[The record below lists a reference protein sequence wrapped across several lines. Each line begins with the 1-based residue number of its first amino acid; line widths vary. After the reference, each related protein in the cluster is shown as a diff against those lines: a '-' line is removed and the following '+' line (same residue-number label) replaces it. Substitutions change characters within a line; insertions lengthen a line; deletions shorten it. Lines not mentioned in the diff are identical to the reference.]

1 MNAILQTLGQYVHA
15 IAGDPLY
22 LLLVLL
28 IVLILILSIFVFRLS
43 QRLNRLMR
51 GTHARSL
58 EGVIKELTEDIQKMK
73 TWQKT
78 ANELFT
84 ELDNRVADSIRG
96 TSLIRFNPFKGT
108 GEGGNQSFSTAFL
121 NEEGDGVVL
130 SSLYSRERVSLFG
143 KPLSKFNSSF
153 ELTDEEKQAVKKAKD
168 AL

>member
-1 MNAILQTLGQYVHA
+1 MNAILQTLGQYAHA

-43 QRLNRLMR
+43 QRLHRLMR
-51 GTHARSL
+51 GKQAHSL
-58 EGVIKELTEDIQKMK
+58 EHVMGELSDDIQKMK

-84 ELDNRVADSIRG
+84 ELDKRVADSIRG

-108 GEGGNQSFSTAFL
+108 GDGGNQSFSTAFV

-153 ELTDEEKQAVKKAKD
+153 ELTEEEKQAIKKAKEV
-168 AL
+168 L